1 MLNLSELNIVEPK
14 TTEDNNSA
22 RVGGITLVYHKNS
35 KRIIFSKRIINL
47 LGNPEKVTFKFAG
60 NYLILKGEEFEG
72 FSLKS
77 MSKQKVI
84 YNANLIKEILD
95 NFNIK
100 FEDAFIKTFS
110 NIEEIENVENTIAI
124 KIN

>member
-1 MLNLSELNIVEPK
+1 M
-14 TTEDNNSA
+14 
-22 RVGGITLVYHKNS
+22 
-35 KRIIFSKRIINL
+35 
-47 LGNPEKVTFKFAG
+47 
-60 NYLILKGEEFEG
+60 ILKGEEFEG